1 MVIALFISGDYSEAS
16 IFTRPQFLMFLGA
29 IGFSFILPFL
39 LLMWNIL
46 RRSIVAPTIVGVIVL
61 IGGFFDRMRLYA
73 NSWSIDQVGGHG
85 LHHLPEVNAPTI
97 PDLFVLIGMVSSIL
111 FLYLLV
117 SRVVGFVSLWET
129 RQALLLRFVKPWGVG
144 HASVVI
150 KPE

>member
-1 MVIALFISGDYSEAS
+1 MALFISGDYTDPNVFS
-16 IFTRPQFLMFLGA
+16 RPQFLMFLGA
-29 IGFSFILPFL
+29 IGFSFALPLL
-39 LLMWNIL
+39 LLMWNVL
-46 RRSIVAPTIVGVIVL
+46 RRSIVGPTIVGVIVL

-73 NSWSIDQVGGHG
+73 NSWSVDQVGGHG
-85 LHHLPEVNAPTI
+85 LHHIPEINAPTI
-97 PDLFVLIGMVSSIL
+97 SDLFVLVGMISSIL